1 MKKLILFDLDGT
13 LLDTLEDLSEAVN
26 HVLDLRGL
34 PLHTVDEY
42 RHMVGHGVR
51 NLVQRALEASENK
64 AYAVF
69 IDKGHAAEKNY
80 FSEGFPK
87 NQFSSASTMPART
100 EESTNKAHATEA
112 STMPA
117 LTDAY
122 IDTALADFKAYYQAH
137 IDVHTHPYPGIP
149 ELLAALHTRGVQLA
163 VASNKFQEGTEYL
176 IQRFFPGVPFV
187 AILGNRPGYPL
198 KPDPEIVQEVL
209 RKTSAS
215 LPRADVLLVGDSPTD
230 MRTAANGG
238 IEALAISWGYRSV
251 EELEPVLRELFPD
264 GTARIVKSVPALR
277 IELLGFS
284 VSEPVSTPPATFETP
299 LQQLIYETFASA
311 RIPFERVDT
320 DPGITMEDCAHISA
334 RIGVDI
340 VKTVFLCNRQQ
351 TEFYLY
357 VTSHDKPFVT
367 RDFCSALGIPRVS
380 FASAEKL
387 WERTGVH
394 PGATTILSGVW
405 PAASNV
411 HLVIDASIAAAEW
424 FACTDG
430 TPTCFVKFRTR
441 DLLDKY
447 LSGRK
452 VTLID

>member
-26 HVLDLRGL
+26 YALGLRGL
-34 PLHTVDEY
+34 PLHSVDEY
-42 RHMVGHGVR
+42 RGMVGHGVR
-51 NLVQRALEASENK
+51 NLVQQALEA
-64 AYAVF
+64 AVARSASASPTVE
-69 IDKGHAAEKNY
+69 GNY
-80 FSEGFPK
+80 FSERCPK
-87 NQFSSASTMPART
+87 NQFPSTDASLP
-100 EESTNKAHATEA
+100 
-112 STMPA
+112 

-122 IDTALADFKAYYQAH
+122 IDAALADFKAYYQAH

-149 ELLAALHTRGVQLA
+149 ELLADLHARGVQLA

-176 IQRFFPGVPFV
+176 IQRFFPGIPFV

-209 RKTSAS
+209 RRSSVA
-215 LPRADVLLVGDSPTD
+215 PEEGLLVGDSPTD
-230 MRTAANGG
+230 MRTAFNGG
-238 IEALAISWGYRSV
+238 IEALAVSWGYRSA
-251 EELEPVLRELFPD
+251 EELEPVLQELFPE
-264 GTARIVKSVPALR
+264 GTARIVKSVPALC
-277 IELLGFS
+277 IELLGFY
-284 VSEPVSTPPATFETP
+284 VSEPMSTPPAAFETP

-311 RIPFERVDT
+311 GIPFERVDT

-340 VKTVFLCNRQQ
+340 VKTIFVCNRQQ

-367 RDFCSALGIPRVS
+367 REFCGALGIPRVS

-387 WERTGVH
+387 WELTGVRV
-394 PGATTILSGVW
+394 GATTILSGVW
-405 PAASNV
+405 PACAGV
-411 HLVIDASIAAAEW
+411 HLVMDATLAAAEW

-430 TPTCFVKFRTR
+430 TPTCFVKLQTR

-447 LSGRK
+447 LSGRE